1 MVKSIRFVRDVIGI
15 CAVAAMLAGCATQD
29 GIPTATQAMH
39 GFSRVPPGTS
49 SGDLIYVASA
59 FEPDVTTSF
68 YTYPGLQYVG
78 SIVGGTGLCSDK
90 TGDVYVVYDGGWTEY
105 AHGGTTPIQTYSNS
119 QYNFLHC
126 SVDPVTGNLA
136 VSVQDTGAAIFTNAS
151 NSPVIYAGPYG
162 DQVYCAYDRS
172 GDLFVF
178 GSPYGGSSPAPLLEE
193 LPYNTSA
200 LVPISLPQ
208 KIHEAEPLQ
217 WDGQHIAVAQQRGPT
232 VHRLKFL
239 NGRAKIVLSSRFHG
253 TNRGQI
259 QQFWISGTTIVI
271 PFNVKGSSAD
281 DVGVWNYP
289 NGGNPIA
296 TFRGPSPES
305 NQAVTISVGSSR

>member
-1 MVKSIRFVRDVIGI
+1 V
-15 CAVAAMLAGCATQD
+15 VAALLAGC
-29 GIPTATQAMH
+29 GTAPLTEPQAMH

-78 SIVGGTGLCSDK
+78 SIAGGTGLCSDK
-90 TGDVYVVYDGGWTEY
+90 VGDVYVVYDGGWTEY
-105 AHGGTTPIQTYSNS
+105 AHGGTTPIQSYSNS
-119 QYNFLHC
+119 AYNFLHC

-136 VSVQDTGAAIFTNAS
+136 VSIQTAGVAIFTSAS
-151 NSPVIYAGPYG
+151 YPPLIYSGPFG
-162 DQVYCAYDRS
+162 DQIYCAYDRS

-178 GSPYGGSSPAPLLEE
+178 ASPYGGSSPAPLLEE
-193 LPYNTSA
+193 LAYGASS

-208 KIHEAEPLQ
+208 KIREAEQLQ
-217 WDGQHIAVAQQRGPT
+217 WDGQHIAVAQQRGPS

-239 NGRAKIVLSSRFHG
+239 NGNRAKVVLSARFHG

-259 QQFWISGTTIVI
+259 GQFWISGTTIVI
-271 PFNVKGSSAD
+271 PFDVKGSSAN
-281 DVGVWNYP
+281 DVGIWRYP
-289 NGGNPIA
+289 NGGNPTA

-305 NQAVTISVGSSR
+305 NQAVTISVASSK

>member
-1 MVKSIRFVRDVIGI
+1 MVKSIRLMRDVIGV

-29 GIPTATQAMH
+29 DIPTATQAMH

-78 SIVGGTGLCSDK
+78 SIEGGTGLCSDK

-136 VSVQDTGAAIFTNAS
+136 VSVQETGAAIFTNAS
-151 NSPVIYAGPYG
+151 NSPLIYAGPYG

-193 LPYNTSA
+193 LPYNTWA

-239 NGRAKIVLSSRFHG
+239 NGRARIVLSSRFHG

-305 NQAVTISVGSSR
+305 NQAVTISVGSSK